1 MVEPS
6 ALALLKVINKPLN
19 DLYDFIKTE
28 TKFHIEKQKLNDISG
43 KLDNKIENI
52 KKVKT
57 IYKGDEAI
65 DLTLFYY
72 PPYINSDKG
81 YTKAESI
88 GNISSKNF
96 VIEGVAGQGKSIL
109 LRYLTYREYQEE
121 NRIPI
126 FIELRKLNEKAE
138 IFSFI
143 KESISS
149 WVFSVS
155 DELLNWVLKSGK
167 IVLLLDGFDELKEK
181 DVSNVIKDLESISQQ
196 YPQTQIVVTSRPD
209 NAIQSSNFFKV
220 LSIRPYEDD
229 EIIGLIRKLVD
240 DDDSFGN
247 LVKALKESP
256 LKVDE
261 LLKTPLMVTL
271 FVMTYRAKLI
281 IPDSLSKFYEEL
293 FSVLIYKHD
302 RTKPGYQREFKSNL
316 NESELQE
323 WFEILCFISKNEN
336 KLIFNSRQ
344 DLLECIKKSISK
356 KFQKEDPSALLED
369 ISKNLCLIIRDGN
382 NYSFIHRSIQEFFV
396 ASFFK
401 KRPQN
406 LAEQTYKILDE
417 KSKKY
422 NSEIRFL
429 SEIDDYRYKKY
440 LLKPSLECFFK
451 IYHNLQSFKD
461 SIHITLIAG
470 YDTYHTEVDLDNVD
484 NSISKNY
491 VEATILLVD
500 TTQTLNDMNSNY
512 LSHLLYNH
520 LISCREASKAIF
532 ENLNNYGVN
541 RFLQTM
547 PILNDEIK
555 INKVSKFF
563 RNENSSLIDNIYE
576 KFQKQLQE
584 CMFEINHQEDQSFLD
599 LI

>member
-1 MVEPS
+1 
-6 ALALLKVINKPLN
+6 
-19 DLYDFIKTE
+19 
-28 TKFHIEKQKLNDISG
+28 
-43 KLDNKIENI
+43 
-52 KKVKT
+52 
-57 IYKGDEAI
+57 
-65 DLTLFYY
+65 
-72 PPYINSDKG
+72 
-81 YTKAESI
+81 
-88 GNISSKNF
+88 
-96 VIEGVAGQGKSIL
+96 
-109 LRYLTYREYQEE
+109 LTYREYQGEK
-121 NRIPI
+121 RIPI

-138 IFSFI
+138 ILSHI
-143 KESISS
+143 KEAISS

-196 YPQTQIVVTSRPD
+196 YPQTQIVITSRPD

-220 LSIRPYEDD
+220 LSIRPYDDD

-240 DDDSFGN
+240 DEDSFDN
-247 LVKALKESP
+247 LVNALQESP

-344 DLLECIKKSISK
+344 DLLECIKKSITK
-356 KFQKEDPSALLED
+356 KFPKEDPSALLED

-401 KRPQN
+401 KRP
-406 LAEQTYKILDE
+406 
-417 KSKKY
+417 
-422 NSEIRFL
+422 
-429 SEIDDYRYKKY
+429 
-440 LLKPSLECFFK
+440 
-451 IYHNLQSFKD
+451 
-461 SIHITLIAG
+461 
-470 YDTYHTEVDLDNVD
+470 
-484 NSISKNY
+484 
-491 VEATILLVD
+491 
-500 TTQTLNDMNSNY
+500 
-512 LSHLLYNH
+512 
-520 LISCREASKAIF
+520 
-532 ENLNNYGVN
+532 
-541 RFLQTM
+541 
-547 PILNDEIK
+547 
-555 INKVSKFF
+555 
-563 RNENSSLIDNIYE
+563 
-576 KFQKQLQE
+576 
-584 CMFEINHQEDQSFLD
+584 
-599 LI
+599 

>member
-1 MVEPS
+1 MVDPSLS
-6 ALALLKVINKPLN
+6 ALFKVINKPLN
-19 DLYDFIKTE
+19 DLYDFVKKE
-28 TKFHIEKQKLNDISG
+28 TKFHLEKQKLNDISG
-43 KLDNKIENI
+43 KLEIKIENI

-65 DLTLFYY
+65 DLNLFYY

-81 YTKAESI
+81 YIKAETI
-88 GNISSKNF
+88 EDISLKNF

-109 LRYLTYREYQEE
+109 LRYLTYREYQGEK
-121 NRIPI
+121 RIPI

-138 IFSFI
+138 ILSHI
-143 KESISS
+143 KEAISS

-196 YPQTQIVVTSRPD
+196 YPQTQIVITSRPD

-220 LSIRPYEDD
+220 LSIRPYDDD

-240 DDDSFGN
+240 DEDSFDN
-247 LVKALKESP
+247 LLNALQESP

-344 DLLECIKKSISK
+344 DLLECIKKSITK
-356 KFQKEDPSALLED
+356 KFPKEDPSALLED

-401 KRPQN
+401 KRPQD
-406 LAEQTYKILDE
+406 LAEQTYKLLDE
-417 KSKKY
+417 KGKKY
-422 NSEIRFL
+422 KSEIRFL
-429 SEIDDYRYKKY
+429 SEIDSYRYKKY
-440 LLKPSLECFFK
+440 LLKPSLECFFE
-451 IYHNLQSFKD
+451 IYPNLESFKN
-461 SIHITLIAG
+461 SLNVSLEEG
-470 YDTYHTEVDLDNVD
+470 YDVYHLEVDLDNSHETV
-484 NSISKNY
+484 NY
-491 VEATILLVD
+491 VEATISMVD
-500 TTQTLNDMNSNY
+500 ITQTLDDKHGNY
-512 LSHLLYNH
+512 LYHLLYDH
-520 LISCREASKAIF
+520 LISCREASSAIF
-532 ENLNNYGVN
+532 INLNNYGVN
-541 RFLQTM
+541 RFMQTM
-547 PILNDEIK
+547 PILDHEIK

-563 RNENSSLIDNIYE
+563 RNENSNLIDNIYK
-576 KFQKQLQE
+576 KFEKQLQE
-584 CMFEINHQEDQSFLD
+584 CKVEIDNQEDQSFLD